1 VVYLDEYAQFS
12 HPSGPTNG
20 NVTMVKIY
28 DLAYYRSLLRQE
40 QPSQGKDS

>member
-1 VVYLDEYAQFS
+1 MDEYAHLS
-12 HPSGPTNG
+12 RPLGPTNG